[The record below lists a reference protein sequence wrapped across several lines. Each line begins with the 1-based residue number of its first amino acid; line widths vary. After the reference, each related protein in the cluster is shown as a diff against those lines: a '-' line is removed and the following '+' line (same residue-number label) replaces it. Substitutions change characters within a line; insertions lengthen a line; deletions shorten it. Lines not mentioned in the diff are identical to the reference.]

1 MNRSN
6 SSSGDGTLY
15 VICSPT
21 VNQDQL
27 WRLFDIIP
35 GLDFCQING
44 ECGRNG
50 LYAKVVYN
58 TGSSASYAREKIHGL
73 EYPPGERLIVKNEF
87 DFKGN
92 LNLNSDSVFPFMG

>member
-6 SSSGDGTLY
+6 SSSGDATLY

-58 TGSSASYAREKIHGL
+58 SGSSASYAREKIHGL

-92 LNLNSDSVFPFMG
+92 LNSDSVFPFMG